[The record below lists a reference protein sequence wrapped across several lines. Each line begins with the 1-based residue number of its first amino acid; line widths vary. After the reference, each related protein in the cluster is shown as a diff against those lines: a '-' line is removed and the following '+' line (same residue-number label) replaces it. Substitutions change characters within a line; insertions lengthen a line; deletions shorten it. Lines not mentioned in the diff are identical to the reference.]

1 MKNIYYLCD
10 ESNVNIVGNKFKN
23 LQVIHDLNIPTP
35 YACLV
40 LQDITKEDI
49 SNILLDYEKP
59 LIVSVRSSP
68 NISMPGMLE
77 TILNVGF
84 NDDIANKLL
93 IKTNNFNFVYSN
105 YLNFVEKFVNL
116 SCDIGKLDYDKL
128 GDIDYVNLINTYK
141 QEYFNKTKTLFP
153 EDIET
158 QIYLSIKCIINSKYS
173 KRCSYYLKAN
183 NIEDKLNIGV
193 IIQKMVFGNVSDNS
207 MSGVVFSRN
216 PITGKN
222 KIYGEFLYNSLGEN
236 IVNSKSNNYNISDIE
251 NTKQYTL
258 LEEYTKKI
266 EKYFKKVQDIEFC
279 IENKKVYILQC
290 RNLKLVKKIENL
302 IIRDMIQENIIS
314 RDEVDIDDLCFI
326 LKFDEKATYKKVIAH
341 GIPVSNGVLVGKI
354 VFKEEDITDLNEKY
368 ILVKEYTTPDDIELI
383 NKVHGII
390 TTKGGSTSHAAII
403 SRNNNKVCIT
413 CISNMIVN
421 NEQVSFNN
429 NKLVCG
435 DIISIDGNFGNIYM
449 GEIPIIK
456 E

>member
-1 MKNIYYLCD
+1 MKNIYYLND
-10 ESNVNIVGNKFKN
+10 ESDINIVGNKFKN
-23 LQVIHDLNIPTP
+23 LQVINDLKIPTP

-40 LQDITKEDI
+40 LQDITKKDI
-49 SNILLDYEKP
+49 LNILLDFEKP
-59 LIVSVRSSP
+59 TIVSIRSSP

-84 NDDIANKLL
+84 NDYIADKLL
-93 IKTNNFNFVYSN
+93 LETNNFSFVYSN

-116 SCDIGKLDYDKL
+116 SCNINKLDYDKL
-128 GDIDYVNLINTYK
+128 DNVDYINLINKYK
-141 QEYFNKTKTLFP
+141 QEYLNKTKTLFP

-173 KRCSYYLKAN
+173 KRCSYYIKAN
-183 NIEDKLNIGV
+183 NIEDKLSIGV
-193 IIQKMVFGNVSDNS
+193 IIQKMVFGNISDNS

-216 PITGKN
+216 PITGEN
-222 KIYGEFLYNSLGEN
+222 MLYGGFLYNSLGEN
-236 IVNSKSNNYNISDIE
+236 IVNSKSNNYSISDIQ
-251 NTKQYTL
+251 NTEQYSL
-258 LEEYTKKI
+258 LEKYSKEL

-279 IENKKVYILQC
+279 IENKKLYILQC
-290 RNLKLVKKIENL
+290 RDLKIAKKIENIVL
-302 IIRDMIQENIIS
+302 KDMIRVGIIS
-314 RDEVDIDDLCFI
+314 KNEVDIDDLGYI
-326 LKFDEKATYKKVIAH
+326 EVFDEKVALGKVIGH

-354 VFKEEDITDLNEKY
+354 IFKKDDILDETEKY
-368 ILVKEYTTPDDIELI
+368 ILVKEYTTPDDIELM

-413 CISNMIVN
+413 GISNMIVN
-421 NEQVSFNN
+421 NEYVLFNN
-429 NKLVCG
+429 NTLVYG
-435 DIISIDGNFGNIYM
+435 DTISIDGNFGNVYM